1 VRPAGFQVGGDPAA
15 EKKPSDTKDE
25 GAKNDGLPDLSRNAT
40 DPDDLWF
47 DYFEKR
53 KPSLENVQK
62 LVTKLHAAK
71 KHDHVI
77 AIINAALAT
86 GQSQPWMYDVLA
98 LSMELDKRP
107 QEEIERV
114 LLSRVDFTTTDV
126 PSLMYSAAFIKRM
139 GGGKQ
144 ALRLYR
150 QASRLDPTRPE
161 PYVLGMSL
169 ARELKDYDAVKWSCA
184 GTLTHAWTKDRVKRH
199 QDAQDAAVESE
210 TELRKAGRNEE
221 ADQLKAAIAEA
232 SRRDL
237 ILLLEWAGD
246 ADLDLSVEE
255 PLGTICSIENPLSEG
270 GGVLV
275 HDGYGPKTENCYDEY
290 ACVLGASGDYRA
302 IIRFVQGKVVGNR
315 CQLTIIRYRGTKDEV
330 IRKLTVPIDKRVK
343 TVRLSLH
350 NGRRKETGP
359 AQTAEEPSGSRRS
372 RRDVMAQLFE
382 RAQRGAG
389 RNTDR
394 LRAGAFAAG
403 VGFAPIVGFIPE
415 GVTLTAMAVVS
426 ADRRYVRL
434 ALAPMF
440 NSIVDVATFS
450 FITGQ
455 TTGGGAQGGGGQ
467 GGGGQGGAQGP

>member
-1 VRPAGFQVGGDPAA
+1 MRPAGFQVEEKESDK
-15 EKKPSDTKDE
+15 EKKTPRAKGDE
-25 GAKNDGLPDLSRNAT
+25 ALPDLLRSTEN
-40 DPDDLWF
+40 PDDFWF

-53 KPSLENVQK
+53 KPSLEDVQK
-62 LVTKLHAAK
+62 LVTTLHSKK

-144 ALRLYR
+144 ALHLYR
-150 QASRLDPTRPE
+150 QASRLDSTRPE

-169 ARELKDYDAVKWSCA
+169 ARELKDYAAVKWACA
-184 GTLTHAWTKDRVKRH
+184 GVLTHAWTKDRAKRH
-199 QDAQDAAVESE
+199 QDAQDAAAESE
-210 TELRKAGRNEE
+210 AELRKAGRDEE
-221 ADQLKAAIAEA
+221 ADLLKAEVAEA

-237 ILLLEWAGD
+237 VLILQWAGD

-255 PLGTICSIENPLSEG
+255 PLGTVCSVDNPLSAG

-275 HDGYGPKTENCYDEY
+275 HDGYGPKAENCYDEY
-290 ACVLGASGDYRA
+290 ACVMGASGDYRA
-302 IIRFVQGKVVGNR
+302 VIRFVEGNVVGRR
-315 CQLTIIRYRGTKDEV
+315 CQLTIIRYRGSKDEV
-330 IRKLTVPIDKRVK
+330 IRKLSVPIDKPVK
-343 TVRLSLH
+343 TVRLTLH
-350 NGRRKETGP
+350 NGRRKEVGP
-359 AQTAEEPSGSRRS
+359 IQTSEKPVGSGRRS
-372 RRDVMAQLFE
+372 RRQVMSQLFE
-382 RAQRGAG
+382 RIQRGAAG
-389 RNTDR
+389 NTDR
-394 LRAGAFAAG
+394 IRAGAFAAG

-415 GVTLTAMAVVS
+415 GVTLTATAVVS

-440 NSIVDVATFS
+440 NSIVDVATFN

-455 TTGGGAQGGGGQ
+455 STGGGAQGGGQ
-467 GGGGQGGAQGP
+467 GAGGQGAGQ

>member
-1 VRPAGFQVGGDPAA
+1 MRPAGFQVEREPPDGKKATDVKDGDA
-15 EKKPSDTKDE
+15 KDD
-25 GAKNDGLPDLSRNAT
+25 ALPDLSRSTTN
-40 DPDDLWF
+40 PDDLWF

-62 LVTKLHAAK
+62 LVRKLHTAK

-139 GGGKQ
+139 GGRKQ
-144 ALRLYR
+144 ALHLYR

-161 PYVLGMSL
+161 PYVLGLSL
-169 ARELKDYDAVKWSCA
+169 ARELKDYDAVKWSCVGA
-184 GTLTHAWTKDRVKRH
+184 LTHAWTKDRVKRH
-199 QDAQDAAVESE
+199 QDAHDAAVESE
-210 TELRKAGRNEE
+210 TELRKAGHEE
-221 ADQLKAAIAEA
+221 QADQLKAAVAEA
-232 SRRDL
+232 GYRDL
-237 ILLLEWAGD
+237 VLILRWTGD

-255 PLGTICSIENPLSEG
+255 PLGTRCSVDNPLSKG

-290 ACVLGASGDYRA
+290 ACVRGASGDYRA

-315 CQLTIIRYRGTKDEV
+315 CQLTIIRYRGTENEV
-330 IRKLTVPIDKRVK
+330 TRKLTVPIDKRVK

-350 NGRRKETGP
+350 NGRRKEAGP
-359 AQTAEEPSGSRRS
+359 AQTAEEPAGSRRS
-372 RRDVMAQLFE
+372 RRGVMAQLFE
-382 RAQRGAG
+382 RMQRGAG
-389 RNTDR
+389 GNTDR

-415 GVTLTAMAVVS
+415 GVTLTATAVVS

-434 ALAPMF
+434 ALNPMF
-440 NSIVDVATFS
+440 NSIVDVATFN

-467 GGGGQGGAQGP
+467 GGQGP